1 MFLTRVVSSLF
12 ILQISYVDAASEFLL
27 NDFLAVNIAPVTW
40 SDFKLLPS
48 LSFGGYLPDGLFF
61 FWGGVASFFHG
72 MSLVGREVLALQSR
86 LPTPHSPLMSPP
98 PAAPPVNPG

>member
-61 FWGGVASFFHG
+61 FWGGAWRASSMG
-72 MSLVGREVLALQSR
+72 CPWWVGKC
-86 LPTPHSPLMSPP
+86 LPCKADFQLLTAHL
-98 PAAPPVNPG
+98 